1 MINRFGFVL
10 FLVFSSY
17 LQATE
22 SIKVGM
28 TSALTGPSA
37 SLGHSMQAGI
47 ESYFST
53 VNSQGGINGRML
65 ELIVKDDGYEPE
77 RAAANMRTLIDDDN
91 VLAVIGNVGTP
102 TAIVTVPIAQQK
114 KTLLFGAFSGGS
126 VLRPEPASRYV
137 INYRASYKQETA
149 EIINGLL
156 QAGITPQQIAFF
168 TQADSYGDTA
178 YRGAVSALHKAGFMQ
193 TEQLIHGRYTRN
205 TLNVE
210 NAVADIL
217 NATIQPKVIIMAAG
231 YKASAK
237 YINLVKQDITD
248 MLFVNLSFVGSYAL
262 QRRLSAN
269 DNVDNIIISQVVPS
283 LDSTLPIV
291 NEYKIAQQQF
301 FPELQPNFVSFE
313 GFIVAKIFHYG
324 LMNVDMNITKESIIE
339 GIEAINSVDIGL
351 GELIYYD
358 QNDHQA
364 ISKVWFTCMCDGQL
378 KQFSWDHLTG
388 KNFIE
393 INSDKQ

>member
-1 MINRFGFVL
+1 MISRFCL
-10 FLVFSSY
+10 LVFLFSSS
-17 LQATE
+17 LLHASE

-28 TSALTGPSA
+28 TAALTGPSA
-37 SLGHSMQAGI
+37 SLGQNMRAGI

-65 ELIVKDDGYEPE
+65 EFVVKDDGYEPN
-77 RAAANMRTLIDDDN
+77 RAAVNMRTLIDDDK

-102 TAIVTVPIAQQK
+102 TAIVTVPIAQEK

-126 VLRPEPASRYV
+126 VLRPKPASRYV
-137 INYRASYKQETA
+137 INYRASYEQETA

-156 QAGITPQQIAFF
+156 EAGIKPKQIAFF

-178 YRGAVSALHKAGFMQ
+178 YRGAINALHKAGFIK

-217 NATIQPKVIIMAAG
+217 DASIQPKVIIMAAG
-231 YKASAK
+231 YKASSK
-237 YINLVKQDITD
+237 YINLVKQDIAD
-248 MLFVNLSFVGSYAL
+248 MIFVNLSFVSSYAL
-262 QRRLSAN
+262 QKMLAVN
-269 DNVDNIIISQVVPS
+269 TNADNVIVSQVVPS
-283 LDSTLPIV
+283 LDSMLPIV
-291 NEYKIAQQQF
+291 EEYKVALHQF

-324 LMNVDMNITKESIIE
+324 LMNIKKSITKESIID
-339 GIEAINSVDIGL
+339 GIEAIKGVDIGV

-358 QNDHQA
+358 QYEHQA
-364 ISKVWFTCMCDGQL
+364 INKIWLTCMCHGQL
-378 KQFSWDHLTG
+378 KQFNWRQLT
-388 KNFIE
+388 KNNFTE
-393 INSDKQ
+393 ME